1 MTSCP
6 IHKYTELCNGNH
18 LWYRYINL
26 MVHVLTRFY
35 LIFPKIGI
43 THVSWW
49 AKSNTVVSIS
59 SKVQWGYR
67 PVSNSIWDSRT
78 PSTCLGWEW
87 ATVRSRAWRPDIG
100 RLDLGSSMWSTSS
113 STEAG
118 QAELE
123 GCQSQKTQVLHN
135 LHTPVGYNFFFQ
147 RYPLSLPEFILEIFT
162 LMYFAKFDQNAQ
174 GLFLC
179 IIFAYQLKHL
189 SIFKEFVW

>member
-135 LHTPVGYNFFFQ
+135 LHTPVGYNFFS
-147 RYPLSLPEFILEIFT
+147 RGI
-162 LMYFAKFDQNAQ
+162 
-174 GLFLC
+174 LFLFLNLYWKFSHWS
-179 IIFAYQLKHL
+179 ILQNLIKMLKVYFCVSFLH
-189 SIFKEFVW
+189 IN